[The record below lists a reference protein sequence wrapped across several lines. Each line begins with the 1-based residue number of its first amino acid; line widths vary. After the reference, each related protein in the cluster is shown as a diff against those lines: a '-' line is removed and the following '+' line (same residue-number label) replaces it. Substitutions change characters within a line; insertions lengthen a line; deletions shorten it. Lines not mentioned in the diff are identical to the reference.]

1 MAESPKIT
9 PFLWLDGCAR
19 EAADFYVST
28 FKDSY
33 IVGVTTLPTGP
44 GAGSEV
50 VSCVLKGQPFTT
62 FDGVPPF
69 EFTPAIS
76 FVVNC
81 DTQEELDHYW
91 ERLCDGGNPIQC
103 GWIQDK
109 FGVHWQIVPTVLQ
122 ELMEDETKSARVLDA
137 LLTMVKID
145 IQQLIDAGAD
155 TRG

>member
-1 MAESPKIT
+1 MMESSQIT

-19 EAADFYVST
+19 EAAEFYVST
-28 FKDSY
+28 FRDSH
-33 IVGVTTLPTGP
+33 IVGVTTLSTGP
-44 GAGSEV
+44 GGGSDV
-50 VSCVLKGQPFTT
+50 VSLVLKGQPFTT

-81 DTQEELDHYW
+81 DTQEEIDHYW
-91 ERLCDGGNPIQC
+91 ERLAEGGNPIQC

-109 FGVHWQIVPTVLQ
+109 FGVHWQIIPTILQ
-122 ELMEDETKSARVLDA
+122 ELMEDATTSASA
-137 LLTMVKID
+137 LEALVTMVKID
-145 IQQLIDAGAD
+145 IRQLLAATAD

>member
-1 MAESPKIT
+1 MPDRSQIT
-9 PFLWLDGCAR
+9 PFIWLDGCAR

-28 FKDSY
+28 FQDSY
-33 IVGVTTLPTGP
+33 IETVTTLSTGP

-81 DTQEELDHYW
+81 DTQKELDRYW
-91 ERLCDGGNPIQC
+91 ERLSDGGNPIQC
-103 GWIQDK
+103 GWVQDK
-109 FGVHWQIVPTVLQ
+109 FGVHWQIVPAILH
-122 ELMEDETKSARVLDA
+122 ELMADESKSGPALEA

-145 IQQLIDAGAD
+145 IQQLIDAASNG
-155 TRG
+155 RG